1 MILKANN
8 ASGYQVEGY
17 GGSPIRNNKELSPLI
32 RLMKGHEG
40 SPMMQQQQRNYLEGA
55 NSWDSNRE
63 WIRRDC
69 NVRLELIRR
78 PVETKIERYHK
89 IENWKKELDVQIQ
102 EQKVKKQ
109 VEEEERRNQKI
120 KDENRYNRQLE
131 ELMIKNRELRK
142 SFLGRRC

>member
-1 MILKANN
+1 M
-8 ASGYQVEGY
+8 
-17 GGSPIRNNKELSPLI
+17 
-32 RLMKGHEG
+32 
-40 SPMMQQQQRNYLEGA
+40 
-55 NSWDSNRE
+55 
-63 WIRRDC
+63 
-69 NVRLELIRR
+69 IRR

-131 ELMIKNRELRK
+131 ELMTKNRELRNC
-142 SFLGRRC
+142 FLKIEDVDCFYLEKKKMGDKPVRGSGQYNEGGKGWVQPNNSNLLRPDYYLHPGGHYGEVNGKGKI